1 MNFIGQTLALD
12 SSGMNSVM
20 AALDVQPQNIWAVL
34 QVETGQCGFLPDRR
48 PTILFERH
56 IFYRLTRGAFK
67 STHPNICNP
76 IQGGYGAPGA
86 YQYTRLNQAMA
97 LNPDAALQS
106 TSWGIGQVMG
116 QYFSLA
122 GYSDVET
129 LVAAM
134 IESEGAQLDA
144 FRAYLESTRL
154 AAPLRSHDWASF
166 ARGYNGPDYAAN
178 HYDTQLSAAY
188 QRFISGPL
196 PDLTIRAAQL
206 YLTLRGF
213 SPSGIDGMAGQ
224 HTLNAIL
231 NFQASVGL
239 PQTGNLDDA
248 TMNALVPPPPAVTA
262 N

>member
-20 AALDVQPQNIWAVL
+20 AALNVQPQNIWAVL

-188 QRFISGPL
+188 QRFSSGPL
-196 PDLTIRAAQL
+196 PDLKIRAAQL

-248 TMNALVPPPPAVTA
+248 TMNALVPPPPAATA

>member
-1 MNFIGQTLALD
+1 
-12 SSGMNSVM
+12 
-20 AALDVQPQNIWAVL
+20 
-34 QVETGQCGFLPDRR
+34 
-48 PTILFERH
+48 
-56 IFYRLTRGAFK
+56 
-67 STHPNICNP
+67 
-76 IQGGYGAPGA
+76 
-86 YQYTRLNQAMA
+86 MA

-188 QRFISGPL
+188 QRFSSGPL
-196 PDLTIRAAQL
+196 PDLKIRAAQL

>member
-188 QRFISGPL
+188 QRFSSGPL
-196 PDLTIRAAQL
+196 PDLKIRQRSFISL
-206 YLTLRGF
+206 
-213 SPSGIDGMAGQ
+213 
-224 HTLNAIL
+224 
-231 NFQASVGL
+231 
-239 PQTGNLDDA
+239 
-248 TMNALVPPPPAVTA
+248 
-262 N
+262 